1 MCTLTDSSLVSWC
14 EALVELVE
22 KTSNCHHRADSEL
35 IRTPHHKLSNA
46 AVASFCLQTVCS
58 RTHSNLQQFR
68 REFSGLY
75 VIPLQKMS
83 KENSDT
89 AAAAARVD
97 KELDLSNAGRGV
109 WLVKVPKYIANKW
122 EKAPGNIEVGKLK
135 ISKQVGQK
143 AQVSLTLSDAVIN
156 IDPAEEIPRDHRLDV
171 SVVTKQTLGVFAHS
185 VPASGAGSADPTP
198 ESEKLFMEGRIVQK
212 LECRPYADNCY
223 MKMKLE
229 SIRKASQPARQLKSL
244 EKIVQTFKP
253 VSDHKHNIEEK
264 ERKKAEGKKSR
275 DDKNAVL
282 DMLFNAFEK
291 HQYYN
296 IKDLVKITRQPI
308 SYLKEI
314 LKEVCDYNMKNPH
327 KNMWELK
334 KEYRH
339 YKEDD
344 KKDEDGKEGG
354 MSDSDSD

>member
-1 MCTLTDSSLVSWC
+1 
-14 EALVELVE
+14 
-22 KTSNCHHRADSEL
+22 
-35 IRTPHHKLSNA
+35 
-46 AVASFCLQTVCS
+46 
-58 RTHSNLQQFR
+58 
-68 REFSGLY
+68 
-75 VIPLQKMS
+75 MS
-83 KENSDT
+83 KET
-89 AAAAARVD
+89 EAPRAD

-143 AQVSLTLSDAVIN
+143 AQVSLTLSDAVIS
-156 IDPAEEIPRDHRLDV
+156 IDTGEDIPREHKLDV
-171 SVVTKQTLGVFAHS
+171 SVVTKQTLGVFSHS
-185 VPASGAGSADPTP
+185 VPTTGREDAAP
-198 ESEKLFMEGRIVQK
+198 EGEKLFMEGRIVQR
-212 LECRPYADNCY
+212 LECRPLGDNAY

-229 SIRKASQPARQLKSL
+229 SIRKASQPARQVKSL
-244 EKIVQTFKP
+244 EKIVHNFKP
-253 VSDHKHNIEEK
+253 VSDHKHNIEDK

-339 YKEDD
+339 YKDDD
-344 KKDEDGKEGG
+344 KKEENKG
-354 MSDSDSD
+354 MSDSDSE